1 MPAEAKLVTI
11 FCVVGDCNNPKN
23 LKTCKRCKTVHYCS
37 KECQKKDWKHHKA
50 ACNSNFEVLNGN
62 ETAFQRNLR
71 HWLARFHNT
80 LLMACIRALHLRDGW
95 DHIDEGA
102 ITSTK
107 ALSLLN
113 HNKAKEHLR
122 ESSGGESD
130 YTAVIALTSNSGRD
144 ALEGDHPLPKKP
156 FAVDSLEALLFELE
170 EDRPMS
176 STGVT
181 PASELE
187 PEPELGDK
195 FDALC
200 TTYNIPVTKLP
211 TTPVAAHRCLQ
222 LAYSELTN
230 RAHIFV
236 LPLGAGANE
245 AGRQGGTNTKH
256 SNFESVDEKLKIISQ
271 WFASEEEL

>member
-23 LKTCKRCKTVHYCS
+23 LKTCKRCKWEPFCS
-37 KECQKKDWKHHKA
+37 KCQKKDWKNHKA

-102 ITSTK
+102 IVIGLEPRPHTNKGSR
-107 ALSLLN
+107 LLN

-144 ALEGDHPLPKKP
+144 ALEGDHPSVFRLQSMQVHRDMVNSLPKKH

-176 STGVT
+176 STG
-181 PASELE
+181 
-187 PEPELGDK
+187 
-195 FDALC
+195 
-200 TTYNIPVTKLP
+200 
-211 TTPVAAHRCLQ
+211 
-222 LAYSELTN
+222 
-230 RAHIFV
+230 
-236 LPLGAGANE
+236 
-245 AGRQGGTNTKH
+245 
-256 SNFESVDEKLKIISQ
+256 
-271 WFASEEEL
+271 